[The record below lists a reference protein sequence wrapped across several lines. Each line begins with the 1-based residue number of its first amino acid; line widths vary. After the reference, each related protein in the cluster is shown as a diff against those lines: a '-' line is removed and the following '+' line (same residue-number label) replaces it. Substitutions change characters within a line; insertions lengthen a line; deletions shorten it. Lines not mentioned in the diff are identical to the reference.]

1 MAQGALR
8 AVESLA
14 ADAQNWL
21 NALNPSE
28 LLPLGEKLE
37 RIKQLAKEW
46 QEVLKEISENLEEQR
61 AVFSN
66 FLKQIDKIREKKLNE
81 EEYRKT
87 FALKEIVA
95 YLGIGG
101 LWVDEIREG

>member
-1 MAQGALR
+1 LAQGALR

-46 QEVLKEISENLEEQR
+46 QEVLKD
-61 AVFSN
+61 V
-66 FLKQIDKIREKKLNE
+66 
-81 EEYRKT
+81 
-87 FALKEIVA
+87 
-95 YLGIGG
+95 
-101 LWVDEIREG
+101 